1 MKRFVSTMLL
11 ILAAILGV
19 TSATQSPPP
28 QAQEQDPW
36 APFEFLI
43 GSWSALA
50 SGQPGEAISGST
62 TFSFGLDKKVLIRNN
77 RAEYAAKPGE
87 KAGLVHED
95 LLIVYRQPGE
105 SQFRAVYFD
114 NEGHI
119 INYTIA
125 FPGKQVAVVFETENN
140 QKSPRFRLI
149 YEAGEDGVLSVDF
162 LVAPPGGE
170 LKFYVKGI
178 LKRRA

>member
-1 MKRFVSTMLL
+1 MAFKVNSLSIEGR
-11 ILAAILGV
+11 AILTDDAVKGV
-19 TSATQSPPP
+19 RN
-28 QAQEQDPW
+28 E
-36 APFEFLI
+36 LR
-43 GSWSALA
+43 
-50 SGQPGEAISGST
+50 EAMSKT
-62 TFSFGLDKKVLIRNN
+62 AV
-77 RAEYAAKPGE
+77 
-87 KAGLVHED
+87 GLVHED